1 MYSHFF
7 GARGM
12 KNYPLFF
19 LLLSEKKSV
28 FTKGVSSIS
37 DALCKIKRRKYLSAF
52 FEREKFFFLFAKQNA
67 RLVLVRSCACV
78 NYYKGYVCVILRY
91 FFFFS
96 KFSHSRSK
104 KKGAQKAR
112 QTKREK
118 RVFWNNITAQ
128 KKNTRFFV
136 PFVAVARTPKK
147 ENRECVSPDQNNNT
161 SARRWLVQFKRL
173 EGERERE
180 RGRTHPAIPGKF

>member
-78 NYYKGYVCVILRY
+78 NYYKGYLCVCVILRY
-91 FFFFS
+91 FFFLSSSSSSSRRIRAGKSFLS
-96 KFSHSRSK
+96 K
-104 KKGAQKAR
+104 
-112 QTKREK
+112 
-118 RVFWNNITAQ
+118 
-128 KKNTRFFV
+128 
-136 PFVAVARTPKK
+136 
-147 ENRECVSPDQNNNT
+147 
-161 SARRWLVQFKRL
+161 
-173 EGERERE
+173 
-180 RGRTHPAIPGKF
+180 